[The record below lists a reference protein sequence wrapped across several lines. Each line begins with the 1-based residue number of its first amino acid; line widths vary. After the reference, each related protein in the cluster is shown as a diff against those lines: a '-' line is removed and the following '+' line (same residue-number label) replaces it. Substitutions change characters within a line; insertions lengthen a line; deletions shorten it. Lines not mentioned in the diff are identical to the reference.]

1 MGTSCFRTI
10 SFVCKTAS
18 KVGDQL
24 VKTMYIKFYQA
35 YDTAKPSNVRETQ
48 YWYYD
53 SNHKNFAK
61 VELSNSV
68 IQDHHK

>member
-1 MGTSCFRTI
+1 
-10 SFVCKTAS
+10 
-18 KVGDQL
+18 
-24 VKTMYIKFYQA
+24 MYIKFYQA

-53 SNHKNFAK
+53 SNHKKFSKK